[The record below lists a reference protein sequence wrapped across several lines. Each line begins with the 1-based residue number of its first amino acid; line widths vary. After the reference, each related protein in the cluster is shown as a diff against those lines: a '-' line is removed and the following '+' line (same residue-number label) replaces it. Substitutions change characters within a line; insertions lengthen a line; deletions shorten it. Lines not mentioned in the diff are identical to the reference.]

1 MSFQKIRCSKIALTT
16 LIPVAMT
23 YLHLMTLS
31 TRQSLVLGLLIMVII
46 WWVTGIVN
54 QTIASIVLLCG
65 FLVVSDVSSTVI
77 FTFPLSEN
85 FLLISISFL
94 FSQGVMNSGL
104 AERFLN
110 PLLDRFADTVP
121 KLLLCMIACSG
132 VTALFVPQSISRT
145 LIVTSLFLQYFQR
158 LQISKRTSHVLL
170 FGLFFTGIFAGLLFP
185 RGDIVLN
192 YSLMSISGIE
202 ISDLE
207 WIYYMA
213 VPTSLVLI
221 LACVLYMLVFRK
233 ELKEYHVERKQG
245 EEVIALSTGEKKNL
259 VIIVA
264 TVVLWA
270 LEPLHG
276 IRGTCVVL
284 IGTIFMFLTRL
295 LKAKD
300 MKAVDLKVLI
310 FLTAAF
316 SIGGVITNSGIA
328 SQLFGDLGKILPTE
342 FSWKYALILL
352 LCTMIMHMVLGSNVG
367 TLAVAIPVLMTVSA
381 DNAQVPTLIVL
392 FLVYVAIS
400 QHFILPFHHV
410 TLAIGVGKGYFTAAQ
425 VIRFGIPLT
434 VLVLMGA
441 VFIYMNWWGLIGVI

>member
-1 MSFQKIRCSKIALTT
+1 M
-16 LIPVAMT
+16 
-23 YLHLMTLS
+23 
-31 TRQSLVLGLLIMVII
+31 
-46 WWVTGIVN
+46 
-54 QTIASIVLLCG
+54 
-65 FLVVSDVSSTVI
+65 
-77 FTFPLSEN
+77 
-85 FLLISISFL
+85 
-94 FSQGVMNSGL
+94 
-104 AERFLN
+104 
-110 PLLDRFADTVP
+110 
-121 KLLLCMIACSG
+121 
-132 VTALFVPQSISRT
+132 
-145 LIVTSLFLQYFQR
+145 
-158 LQISKRTSHVLL
+158 
-170 FGLFFTGIFAGLLFP
+170 
-185 RGDIVLN
+185 
-192 YSLMSISGIE
+192 
-202 ISDLE
+202 
-207 WIYYMA
+207 
-213 VPTSLVLI
+213 
-221 LACVLYMLVFRK
+221 
-233 ELKEYHVERKQG
+233 
-245 EEVIALSTGEKKNL
+245 
-259 VIIVA
+259 
-264 TVVLWA
+264 
-270 LEPLHG
+270 
-276 IRGTCVVL
+276 VL

-316 SIGGVITNSGIA
+316 SIGGVITNSEIA